1 MTTPDAG
8 AAVRRITRTF
18 LVCHG
23 LRWLPAGFVLPIL
36 VLVPT
41 ARGLD
46 LPTVGLMFAAY
57 GATTALLEL
66 PTGGLADTIG
76 RRPVLLVATVAD
88 AGLLV
93 ALAIGTRPWHFVAG
107 ALVGGMGRALLSGP
121 LESWYVDAVRA
132 VDPGIALRPGL
143 GAAGLV
149 EGIAL
154 ASGALLSAVLPTVG
168 AGLPVD
174 GPVSQ
179 LTLPLYGGMG
189 AEALSFGAVLGLL
202 REPRSRRS
210 LGRPAPRGVVTAI
223 TDSVRL
229 AGASRDLR
237 LLCASFLLV
246 AVAFVGVEVLW
257 QPRFAVLLGGA
268 DRASQTFGYLVVGM
282 SLGASVGAGA
292 AGRLPASVRRP
303 GVPAAVVGVA
313 TAVAL
318 GGLAVADA
326 FAVAAPAYVVL
337 YSVGATQQVLLA
349 ELLHDRVPAD
359 RRATMVSVQSLCM
372 QTGNVIAGLTLTRV
386 AAAAGI
392 PTAWTVGAVLLL
404 VPSGLLA
411 LVARATRVAVT
422 TPRSDDGPLLR
433 SVPAELSQPRL

>member
-18 LVCHG
+18 LVCHA

-46 LPTVGLMFAAY
+46 LPTVGLMFAVY

-93 ALAIGTRPWHFVAG
+93 ALVTGTRPWHFVAG
-107 ALVGGMGRALLSGP
+107 ALVGGIGRALLSGP

-189 AEALSFGAVLGLL
+189 AEALSFVAVLGLL
-202 REPRSRRS
+202 REPRSRRT
-210 LGRPAPRGVVTAI
+210 LGRPAPLGVVTAI

-229 AGASRDLR
+229 AGVSRDLR

-268 DRASQTFGYLVVGM
+268 DRASRTFGYLVVGM
-282 SLGASVGAGA
+282 SLGASVGAWA

-303 GVPAAVVGVA
+303 GAPAAVVGVA

-318 GGLAVADA
+318 AGLAMADA
-326 FAVAAPAYVVL
+326 FAVAAPAFVVL
-337 YSVGATQQVLLA
+337 YGVGATQQVLLA

-372 QTGNVIAGLTLTRV
+372 QTGNVIAALTLTRV

-392 PTAWTVGAVLLL
+392 PAAWTVGAVLLL

-411 LVARATRVAVT
+411 LVARAMRVAVT
-422 TPRSDDGPLLR
+422 APRPDDGPLLR
-433 SVPAELSQPRL
+433 SVPADLSRPRL